1 MNVSLTIRAALT
13 AGVAAGA
20 FVFASSAFADVPAGC
35 VKGVDLA
42 TLGPTSIVGHGPHG
56 EKAASPEVLKLSDA
70 EAEKVK
76 AGHFKVGISMQTV
89 NLDWSQLQV
98 QGITDTLKKYG
109 VSVTGVAS
117 AEYQVDKQIADI
129 ENTIQQ
135 HPDGIISIP
144 VDFTATAPTYKKVS
158 QAGIKLVF
166 MNSIPTGL
174 KHPEEYAAMV
184 SADSQG
190 NGEIAAQILASC
202 VAKDGTIGLVNFGVD
217 YFSTNERTKGV
228 REWMQKNRP
237 DIKMKQVDF
246 TDPAKVSQIAG
257 DFLTANPDVKGV
269 FAVWDQPALDTLSAM
284 RAQGINIPV
293 TTVDLGLQSAIE
305 IAKGGPLKATGSQR
319 PYDQGA
325 AEAMAM
331 MNALIGK
338 ETPAWVGVQ
347 SLPVVQSNVLESYK
361 TVFKKDPPAELRDA
375 GRHRVGVLAGGRH
388 VADAARGLRHLDR
401 RAGDEDLAGD
411 RVGHLHQHL
420 ALPQM
425 RVDRDLRDGLD
436 RRDRDFRVEQRLD
449 DVVDGVLG
457 APFRH
462 RLLARVALADPA
474 GEAGGGGVLVAGGD
488 LRSAASPSRCP
499 RPRSPHARPWPC
511 RAAGRLRRLPR
522 RSRDSRRSGF
532 RPSSAPNPSGSNR
545 PAGPRRSCR
554 GGAARRACRSSRAAR
569 CSGRPARSPRPAAC
583 RPACR

>member
-1 MNVSLTIRAALT
+1 MTMKVSRTLRAAL
-13 AGVAAGA
+13 AAGA
-20 FVFASSAFADVPAGC
+20 ALGALAYASSALADAPASC

-42 TLGPTSIVGHGPHG
+42 TLGPASIVGQGPHG
-56 EKAASPEVLKLSDA
+56 EKAASPEVLQLSDA
-70 EAEKVK
+70 DADKVK

-144 VDFTATAPTYKKVS
+144 VDFTATAPTYKKVAK
-158 QAGIKLVF
+158 AGIKLVL
-166 MNSIPTGL
+166 MDSIPTGL
-174 KHPEEYAAMV
+174 KHPEEYASMI
-184 SADSQG
+184 SADNLG
-190 NGEIAAQILASC
+190 NGQIAAQILASC
-202 VAKDGTIGLVNFGVD
+202 MAQGATIGLVNFGVD

-228 REWMQKNRP
+228 REWTQKNRP

-246 TDPAKVSQIAG
+246 TDPPKVSQIAG

-269 FAVWDQPALDTLSAM
+269 YAVWDQPALDTLSSM
-284 RAQGINIPV
+284 RAQSIDIPV

-338 ETPAWVGVQ
+338 ETPAWIGVQ

-361 TVFKKDPPAELRDA
+361 TVFKKDPPAELTDA
-375 GRHRVGVLAGGRH
+375 
-388 VADAARGLRHLDR
+388 
-401 RAGDEDLAGD
+401 
-411 RVGHLHQHL
+411 
-420 ALPQM
+420 
-425 RVDRDLRDGLD
+425 
-436 RRDRDFRVEQRLD
+436 
-449 DVVDGVLG
+449 
-457 APFRH
+457 
-462 RLLARVALADPA
+462 
-474 GEAGGGGVLVAGGD
+474 
-488 LRSAASPSRCP
+488 CK
-499 RPRSPHARPWPC
+499 
-511 RAAGRLRRLPR
+511 AAGP
-522 RSRDSRRSGF
+522 GC
-532 RPSSAPNPSGSNR
+532 G
-545 PAGPRRSCR
+545 
-554 GGAARRACRSSRAAR
+554 
-569 CSGRPARSPRPAAC
+569 
-583 RPACR
+583 

>member
-1 MNVSLTIRAALT
+1 MRVVTPLKSALACSAAIGALALLTSAALAQT
-13 AGVAAGA
+13 
-20 FVFASSAFADVPAGC
+20 PAGC
-35 VKGVDLA
+35 VTGVDLA
-42 TLGPTSIVGHGPHG
+42 ALGPTSIVGQGPHG

-70 EAEKVK
+70 DAEKVK
-76 AGHFKVGISMQTV
+76 AGHFKVGVSMQTV

-166 MNSIPTGL
+166 MDSIPTGL
-174 KHPEEYAAMV
+174 EHPKEYAAMI

-190 NGEIAAQILASC
+190 NGQIAAQILASC
-202 VAKDGTIGLVNFGVD
+202 VDKGGTIGLVNFGVD
-217 YFSTNERTKGV
+217 YFSTNERTKGA

-257 DFLTANPDVKGV
+257 DFLTANPDIKGV
-269 FAVWDQPALDTLSAM
+269 FAVWDQPALDTLSSM
-284 RAQGINIPV
+284 RAQSINIPV

-338 ETPAWVGVQ
+338 ETLAWIGVQ

-361 TVFKKDPPAELRDA
+361 TVFKKDPPAELTDA
-375 GRHRVGVLAGGRH
+375 CN
-388 VADAARGLRHLDR
+388 AAK
-401 RAGDEDLAGD
+401 
-411 RVGHLHQHL
+411 
-420 ALPQM
+420 
-425 RVDRDLRDGLD
+425 
-436 RRDRDFRVEQRLD
+436 
-449 DVVDGVLG
+449 
-457 APFRH
+457 
-462 RLLARVALADPA
+462 
-474 GEAGGGGVLVAGGD
+474 
-488 LRSAASPSRCP
+488 
-499 RPRSPHARPWPC
+499 
-511 RAAGRLRRLPR
+511 
-522 RSRDSRRSGF
+522 
-532 RPSSAPNPSGSNR
+532 
-545 PAGPRRSCR
+545 
-554 GGAARRACRSSRAAR
+554 
-569 CSGRPARSPRPAAC
+569 
-583 RPACR
+583 PACN